1 MVVVGSKRRFP
12 FSRRL
17 QTSSRDQSRE
27 GAPQEAPLLLY
38 HSYSFADMSAFLA
51 ACVGEPLSNIRVC
64 YRPLQN
70 KNKTKYSWP
79 FRVPVNLAGPN
90 LQHRGLCNP
99 AHPISSCTRHARGDP
114 EYSSAPSP
122 LPSLRAFFARSHLS
136 TDMRPC
142 KEQSASVRD
151 CSPITHSLLSQ
162 FNRPPFSDAA
172 RAQTVQ
178 HALHAAVASPPEA
191 CTIQLHPTIGADAT
205 VYPRRAATGVS
216 VCPTPR
222 GLAPLP
228 RFSHLLLEA

>member
-1 MVVVGSKRRFP
+1 
-12 FSRRL
+12 
-17 QTSSRDQSRE
+17 
-27 GAPQEAPLLLY
+27 
-38 HSYSFADMSAFLA
+38 MSAFLA
-51 ACVGEPLSNIRVC
+51 GSVGEPLSRIHVC
-64 YRPLQN
+64 YRPSAKQKQN
-70 KNKTKYSWP
+70 KKYLALTHARK
-79 FRVPVNLAGPN
+79 FAGPN
-90 LQHRGLCNP
+90 LPHRGFYNP
-99 AHPISSCTRHARGDP
+99 AHPVSSCTRRACGDP

-172 RAQTVQ
+172 RAQPVQ